1 MHQACAEA
9 RAEAEA
15 AAGQRYAAALALE
28 RAELDKQVQL
38 TLYMRQCGT
47 ALAWFCGVCIVALID
62 CLTSKACLRLS
73 RAQRRARNDSL
84 DTAGCPGRRD
94 PVPLTGPAFGGQSAL
109 ICAATC
115 HIARGRPPLV
125 GLAARL
131 GGRSCRGWGS
141 TLGVGSSAAST
152 A

>member
-1 MHQACAEA
+1 
-9 RAEAEA
+9 
-15 AAGQRYAAALALE
+15 
-28 RAELDKQVQL
+28 
-38 TLYMRQCGT
+38 MRQRRRKARVRVAHAQT
-47 ALAWFCGVCIVALID
+47 AQCAARVSFIVALID

-115 HIARGRPPLV
+115 HIARGRPPRV